1 MDLFEA
7 DKPSLKGWVDKLKAS
22 VGTQG
27 FMGAPKP
34 KGYVQPPTEGP
45 ASKPMVVAQ
54 GGKMEKPSSKPASGA
69 SPKDA
74 AKPSGP
80 KKWVSAGGVI
90 IKSKEQADKVYIV
103 KPANNYGP
111 WAFPKGRV
119 DAGESLRQA
128 ALREILEETGM
139 TAKIIGEGSN
149 GYLGRGVGTMSVTHF
164 FLMERTGGTPT
175 PNDEMEEI
183 KLVTWERAKAYFKSA
198 GNKRDGAI
206 ADLAVTQLKAM
217 GLKTDPK

>member
-7 DKPSLKGWVDKLKAS
+7 DNPLKGWVDKLKSSTGA
-22 VGTQG
+22 QG
-27 FMGAPKP
+27 FMGASKP
-34 KGYVQPPTEGP
+34 KGYVAPPTTQP
-45 ASKPMVVAQ
+45 QVVAV
-54 GGKMEKPSSKPASGA
+54 GGKMKPASSKPASGA
-69 SPKDA
+69 PMPKDA
-74 AKPSGP
+74 TKSTGP

-103 KPANNYGP
+103 KPTNNYGP

-128 ALREILEETGM
+128 ALREVFEETGM
-139 TAKIIGEGSN
+139 TAKIIDGGSS
-149 GYLGRGVGTMSVTHF
+149 GYLGKGQGTMSVTHF

-175 PNDEMEEI
+175 PNEEMEEI

-206 ADLAVTQLKAM
+206 ADLAVAQLQAM